1 MFQDIWEITFFNTII
16 KEFSE
21 VALKYVGVLLFYFQW
36 DINALNNNSFE
47 FSVLVSLTTSFSDTP
62 EDLNVFPLLTACL
75 WFSR

>member
-16 KEFSE
+16 KELSE
-21 VALKYVGVLLFYFQW
+21 VALKYIGVLLFYLQW
-36 DINALNNNSFE
+36 DINALNNRFE

-62 EDLNVFPLLTACL
+62 EHLNVFLLLTACL

>member
-16 KEFSE
+16 KELSE
-21 VALKYVGVLLFYFQW
+21 VALKYIGVLLFYFQW
-36 DINALNNNSFE
+36 DINALNNRVE

-62 EDLNVFPLLTACL
+62 EHLNVFLLLTACL

>member
-16 KEFSE
+16 KELSE
-21 VALKYVGVLLFYFQW
+21 VALKYIGVLLFYFQW
-36 DINALNNNSFE
+36 DINALNNRFE